1 MNDKRMN
8 ELNNP
13 GRRALLKQAALGLSM
28 APLALTGSPAALGAS
43 PPLITEQ
50 DPAAKAVHYVE
61 DASRATGAQSGADCS
76 NCSIYSSA
84 GTDRGTC
91 TLFPGKL
98 VKAAGWCSS
107 WSGL

>member
-1 MNDKRMN
+1 MD

-13 GRRALLKQAALGLSM
+13 GRRVLLKRAALGLSI
-28 APLALTGSPAALGAS
+28 APLALAGTPAALGAS

-50 DPAAKAVHYVE
+50 DPAAVAVHYVE
-61 DASRATGAQSGADCS
+61 DASRAQGAAAGADCS
-76 NCSIYSSA
+76 NCSIYGAA
-84 GTDRGTC
+84 GADQGTC

-98 VKAAGWCSS
+98 VKAAGWCNA

>member
-1 MNDKRMN
+1 MS
-8 ELNNP
+8 ELSNP
-13 GRRALLKQAALGLSM
+13 GRRALLRQAALGLSL
-28 APLALTGSPAALGAS
+28 APLALADAPKAQSAS
-43 PPLITEQ
+43 APLITEQ

-76 NCSIYSSA
+76 HCSIYSSA
-84 GTDRGTC
+84 GADRGTC